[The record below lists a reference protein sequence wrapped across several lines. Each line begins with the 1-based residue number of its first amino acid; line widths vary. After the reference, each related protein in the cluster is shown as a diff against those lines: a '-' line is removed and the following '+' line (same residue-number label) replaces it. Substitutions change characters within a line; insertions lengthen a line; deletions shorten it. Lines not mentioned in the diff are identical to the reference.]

1 MSKATLAGGC
11 FWCTE
16 SIFLALN
23 GVGNVVSGYI
33 GGHTADPDYRSVCSG
48 QTGHAEA
55 VEIDYDPDTISFTQ
69 LLQVFFATHDPTTLN
84 RQGHD
89 VGSQYRSAIFYHD
102 AAQHA
107 AALALMAELQQQV
120 FSAPIVTTLEPASRF
135 YPAEDY
141 HQRYFAQHG
150 HEPYC
155 QAVILPKQRK
165 MRQQFAAWLKTGGRQ
180 QD

>member
-1 MSKATLAGGC
+1 MHKAILAGGC

-23 GVGNVVSGYI
+23 GVEKVVSGYI

-55 VEIDYDPDTISFTQ
+55 VEIAFDPDIISFRQ

-84 RQGHD
+84 RQGYD
-89 VGSQYRSAIFYHD
+89 VGSQYRSAIFYLDATQHD
-102 AAQHA
+102 AA
-107 AALALMAELQQQV
+107 LAVIAELEQQQV
-120 FSAPIVTTLEPASRF
+120 FPSPIVTTLEAASRF
-135 YPAEDY
+135 YPAEGY
-141 HQRYFAQHG
+141 HQQYFALHG
-150 HEPYC
+150 DEPYC
-155 QAVILPKQRK
+155 QAVILPKQHKLR
-165 MRQQFAAWLKTGGRQ
+165 RAFAAWLK